1 MKLDIYFVPQN
12 RLGSMQV
19 GEETREGLPESLAQV
34 GNCTLTG
41 VSLDSGHKFNLRK
54 GSEIC
59 RKIII
64 LQIVNL

>member
-12 RLGSMQV
+12 RLSSMQV
-19 GEETREGLPESLAQV
+19 GEGREGLPESLAQV

-41 VSLDSGHKFNLRK
+41 ISLDSGHKFNLRK